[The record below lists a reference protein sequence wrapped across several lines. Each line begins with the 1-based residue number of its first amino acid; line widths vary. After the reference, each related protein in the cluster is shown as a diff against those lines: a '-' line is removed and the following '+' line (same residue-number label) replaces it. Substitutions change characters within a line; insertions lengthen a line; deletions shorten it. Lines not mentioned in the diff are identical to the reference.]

1 MILKSIP
8 GGFGQ
13 GLFSGCTIHQ
23 GKEIRIW
30 ENLFLK
36 KSFFLLI
43 TLITPMA
50 LTVYKDKDDIFC
62 RPLFPYVMY

>member
-36 KSFFLLI
+36 KSFFLANNSYDPHGFDCI
-43 TLITPMA
+43 KIKIPS
-50 LTVYKDKDDIFC
+50 C
-62 RPLFPYVMY
+62 RPLFPFVMY

>member
-36 KSFFLLI
+36 KSFFLANNSSKPHGCDCIKIPSFVL
-43 TLITPMA
+43 
-50 LTVYKDKDDIFC
+50 C
-62 RPLFPYVMY
+62 PLFPFVMY